1 MQIRLTEAQQQKT
14 EEKDMKSEQL
24 EKVAKLE
31 SWRKELK
38 VLEDKKAELEAWHH
52 EFNFRLKKL
61 VV

>member
-38 VLEDKKAELEAWHH
+38 VLEDKKAELEA
-52 EFNFRLKKL
+52 
-61 VV
+61 